1 MLIYIS
7 TIYIYDFI
15 KAELYIDCLRLLV
28 TIVLDDL
35 KYVLF

>member
-7 TIYIYDFI
+7 TIYMYDFI
-15 KAELYIDCLRLLV
+15 KAECIDCLRLLV